1 MDPGDDVEFDAARHR
16 KMHGVPCRTPV
27 QIDRIETFLIS
38 PRWLFCR
45 VRVRHRRDHNGRA
58 FAMDVIVLV

>member
-1 MDPGDDVEFDAARHR
+1 VRPEERSKLAAQRHGR
-16 KMHGVPCRTPV
+16 EAGTPV
-27 QIDRIETFLIS
+27 KIDRSETFLIP